1 MKKKL
6 LSLVLAGAMVASTS
20 VSAFA
25 ETLQTES
32 SQQTPVANISQT
44 PSNATNPQNFSVTDT
59 PAEAE
64 VTIDGKIANGSNKLP
79 SSTISV
85 SVPTAASFTVNKDGD
100 LIGSNINI
108 TNQSNEEIE
117 VLAYNFNDTTG
128 DQYIKVVDSTALA
141 DSNDRK
147 QVSLRLKGN
156 KKTVSLVTSN
166 TNTNSGI
173 YELNTTNEISN
184 ENDRVIG
191 TVTNAKALTL
201 ELEGDAVKKGSNLP
215 EAIKDKF
222 TLTLKLRKKVQ

>member
-25 ETLQTES
+25 EAE
-32 SQQTPVANISQT
+32 QQTPVANISQT
-44 PSNATNPQNFSVTDT
+44 PSTATNPQNFSVTDT
-59 PAEAE
+59 PAEAQ
-64 VTIDGKIANGSNKLP
+64 VTIDGKIADGLNKLP

-85 SVPTAASFTVNKDGD
+85 SVPTAASFTVNKDGN

-117 VLAYNFNDTTG
+117 VLAYNFKDTTG
-128 DQYIKVVDSTALA
+128 DEYIKVVNSTALA
-141 DSNDRK
+141 SSTDRK

-156 KKTVSLVTSN
+156 DKTVSLVTS
-166 TNTNSGI
+166 TNSGI
-173 YELNTTNEISN
+173 YELNTNNEIRN
-184 ENDRVIG
+184 EDDKVIG

-201 ELEGDAVKKGSNLP
+201 ELEGDAVKQGNNLQ

-222 TLTLKLRKKVQ
+222 TLTLKLRKKV

>member
-25 ETLQTES
+25 DTT
-32 SQQTPVANISQT
+32 ISQT
-44 PSNATNPQNFSVTDT
+44 PSTATNPQNFSVTDT

-128 DQYIKVVDSTALA
+128 DEYIKVVDSDTLA
-141 DSNDRK
+141 SSQDRK

-156 KKTVSLVTSN
+156 KKTVSLVTDN
-166 TNTNSGI
+166 TTSGI
-173 YELNTTNEISN
+173 YELNTSDEISD

-201 ELEGDAVKKGSNLP
+201 ELEGDAVKQGNNLS
-215 EAIKDKF
+215 EAIRDTF
-222 TLTLKLRKKVQ
+222 TLTLKLRKKA

>member
-25 ETLQTES
+25 EAE
-32 SQQTPVANISQT
+32 QQTPVANISQT
-44 PSNATNPQNFSVTDT
+44 PSTATNPQNFSVTDT
-59 PAEAE
+59 PAEAQ
-64 VTIDGKIANGSNKLP
+64 VTIDGKIADGLNKLP

-85 SVPTAASFTVNKDGD
+85 SVPTAASFTVNKDGN

-117 VLAYNFNDTTG
+117 VLAYNFKDTTG
-128 DQYIKVVDSTALA
+128 DEYIKVVNSTAL
-141 DSNDRK
+141 DSSTDRK

-156 KKTVSLVTSN
+156 DKTVSLVTS
-166 TNTNSGI
+166 TNSGI
-173 YELNTTNEISN
+173 YELNTNNEIRN
-184 ENDRVIG
+184 EDDKVIG

-201 ELEGDAVKKGSNLP
+201 ELEGDAVKKGNNLQ

-222 TLTLKLRKKVQ
+222 TLTLKLRKKV

>member
-25 ETLQTES
+25 DST
-32 SQQTPVANISQT
+32 ISQT
-44 PSNATNPQNFSVTDT
+44 PSPATNPQDFSVTDT

-64 VTIDGKIANGSNKLP
+64 VTIDGKIANGSDKLP

-108 TNQSNEEIE
+108 TSQSNEEIE

-128 DQYIKVVDSTALA
+128 DQYIKVVDSTTLA
-141 DSNDRK
+141 SSEDRK

-156 KKTVSLVTSN
+156 KKTVSLITN
-166 TNTNSGI
+166 NTNSGI
-173 YELNTTNEISN
+173 YELNTDTEISSEDN
-184 ENDRVIG
+184 KVIG

-201 ELEGDAVKKGSNLP
+201 ELEGDAVKKGGNLP
-215 EAIKDKF
+215 EGIKDTF
-222 TLTLKLRKKVQ
+222 TLTLKLRKKV